1 MVLAYLPAVISWRP
15 ASAEMLKLLAVVL
28 LAAGGRAVPWAVW
41 AQDAAGADPG
51 ALPARKQLVFAADVF
66 FDVDQSVLRPAAQK
80 KLDILVEQMNALD
93 LQQVYVTG
101 HADALASD
109 PYNLRLSAERSRAVR
124 DYLLGKG
131 IDPQRVQIAARG
143 KAQPVADNRTRE
155 GRSQNRRVEIEVIG
169 MRR

>member
-1 MVLAYLPAVISWRP
+1 
-15 ASAEMLKLLAVVL
+15 MLKLLAASL
-28 LAAGGRAVPWAVW
+28 LAAGGLVVFAAAW
-41 AQDAAGADPG
+41 AQDPARVDPD
-51 ALPARKQLVFAADVF
+51 ALPARKQVVFAADVF

-80 KLDILVEQMNALD
+80 KLAILVEQMNALN

-109 PYNLRLSAERSRAVR
+109 PYNLCLSAERSQAVR

-169 MRR
+169 VRR

>member
-1 MVLAYLPAVISWRP
+1 MELLKRLAVSLVALAWMVVLPAAR
-15 ASAEMLKLLAVVL
+15 
-28 LAAGGRAVPWAVW
+28 
-41 AQDAAGADPG
+41 AQDPAGAAAGASPV
-51 ALPARKQLVFAADVF
+51 RKQVVFAADVF

-80 KLDILVEQMNALD
+80 KLDILVQQMNALD
-93 LQQVYVTG
+93 LQEVYVTG

-143 KAQPVADNRTRE
+143 KTQPVADNRTRE

>member
-1 MVLAYLPAVISWRP
+1 MELLKRLAVFLVALGGVVMLPAAR
-15 ASAEMLKLLAVVL
+15 
-28 LAAGGRAVPWAVW
+28 
-41 AQDAAGADPG
+41 AQDLAGAAAGA
-51 ALPARKQLVFAADVF
+51 LPVRKQVVFAADVF

-80 KLDILVEQMNALD
+80 KLDILVQQMNALD
-93 LQQVYVTG
+93 LQEVYVTG

>member
-1 MVLAYLPAVISWRP
+1 
-15 ASAEMLKLLAVVL
+15 MLKLLTVSL
-28 LAAGGRAVPWAVW
+28 LASVGMAVLPLAW
-41 AQDAAGADPG
+41 AQDPAGAAPG
-51 ALPARKQLVFAADVF
+51 VLSARKQVVFAADVF
-66 FDVDQSVLRPAAQK
+66 FDVDQSVLRPAAQE
-80 KLDILVEQMNALD
+80 KLDILVEQMKALD
-93 LQQVYVTG
+93 LQKVYVTG
-101 HADALASD
+101 HADARASD

-131 IDPQRVQIAARG
+131 IDPQHVQIAARG

>member
-1 MVLAYLPAVISWRP
+1 
-15 ASAEMLKLLAVVL
+15 MLKLLAVSL
-28 LAAGGRAVPWAVW
+28 LAAGGMAVLPVAW
-41 AQDAAGADPG
+41 AQDPVGADLR

-66 FDVDQSVLRPAAQK
+66 FDIDQSVLRQAAQE
-80 KLDILVEQMNALD
+80 KLDILVQQMNALD
-93 LQQVYVTG
+93 LQQIYVTG
-101 HADALASD
+101 HADAQASD

-143 KAQPVADNRTRE
+143 KAQPVADNHTRE

-169 MRR
+169 VRR